1 MIAIVTPARHIAL
14 TTLAQV
20 KGDLELTDVNPV
32 RDAWLEDRIDDASRA
47 IAEELDR
54 PLVRQEVS
62 EKFGGLGRTEIVL
75 EMTPLAQ
82 LTALVHR
89 DNGPVDLALEVG
101 LETIKITDADAGLLW
116 REIGWPDD
124 SPVRVWL
131 QPETVPQRG
140 REPWTA
146 QYLGGWLTRP
156 DDILASGVDVAGQAF
171 TLPAGNV
178 TPLVAPGDVISTRG
192 FSEPENNGRFV
203 VTART
208 ALAISVDADL
218 AAETAGADATIAV
231 RNLPSELERLTVES
245 VKTWYHARRRDPT
258 IAAERLGDWSATYGG
273 GGAGGELISTSL
285 PAFVL
290 KGLDRYRRL
299 M

>member
-1 MIAIVTPARHIAL
+1 MITIVTPARYIAL

-20 KGDLELTDVNPV
+20 KGDLELTDVNAT
-32 RDAWLEDRIDDASRA
+32 RDAWLEGRIEDASRA
-47 IAEELDR
+47 ISEELDR

-75 EMTPLAQ
+75 EMTPIAQ
-82 LTALVHR
+82 LTELVHR
-89 DNGPVDLALEVG
+89 DNGPVDLALE
-101 LETIKITDADAGLLW
+101 TIQITDADAGLVW

-131 QPETVPQRG
+131 QPETVPQQG
-140 REPWTA
+140 RRPWTMK
-146 QYLGGWLTRP
+146 YLGGWLTRN
-156 DDILASGVDVAGQAF
+156 DDVLASGVDVAGQVF
-171 TLPAGNV
+171 TLPSGSV

-192 FSEPENNGRFV
+192 FSESANNGRFV

-208 ALAISVDADL
+208 ELSISVDADL
-218 AAETAGADATIAV
+218 AAETAGAAAVIAV
-231 RNLPSELERLTVES
+231 RNLPSELERLTIET
-245 VKTWYHARRRDPT
+245 VKSWYHARRRDPS
-258 IAAERLGDWSATYGG
+258 IVGERLGDWSATYGG
-273 GGAGGELISTSL
+273 GGAGEVFSTSL